1 MANVKRG
8 LFRIYIVLAS
18 VLSSITIL
26 VTINAVQTLN
36 KSSQEIAG
44 GLQAEFVWTA
54 LITILLI
61 WGLLPVGYLAIRWI
75 IQGFRSR
82 G

>member
-18 VLSSITIL
+18 VLSSITLL
-26 VTINAVQTLN
+26 VTMNAVQTL
-36 KSSQEIAG
+36 KSGTPETSGMPMSDVI
-44 GLQAEFVWTA
+44 WTGV
-54 LITILLI
+54 ITLLLI
-61 WGLLPVGYLAIRWI
+61 WILLPLGYFAIRWI